1 MVKNAAIMAMRV
13 EALFLGRVARRFG
26 RDLIVNPFKRN
37 TILWRKFREGWHYAE
52 EHAYSFQTSS
62 GNFTRQDVCQ

>member
-37 TILWRKFREGWHYAE
+37 TILWRKFREGWLYAE
-52 EHAYSFQTSS
+52 EHPYSFQLLS
-62 GNFTRQDVCQ
+62 GNYTSQGVYR